1 MTKLTPSLTAARL
14 LSGAACFL
22 VTLNALPLRAQEVS
36 PAATTPLAPATPA
49 APAEPSNAPAPATA
63 PTAPETAPATIEAAP
78 PKTAPLEPI
87 LAEAPANEPS
97 QAASK
102 TSSSNASQAHT
113 GGNSGKISFSSCN
126 VEGKEIA
133 ITFDDGPHKTN
144 TPQLLDT
151 LKQRGIRATFFVVGQ
166 NATEYPDIL
175 KRIVAE
181 GHELANHSYTHP
193 VLASMSPSAVHEQLE
208 KTHQAVLSATGV
220 SMKLLRPPYGAFS
233 EPQRRTAHGEF
244 GYKTIIWSVDPL
256 DWKHRDATR
265 VQSEI
270 LSHTQAGAIVLAHD
284 IHKSTVDAMPDTL
297 DKLTEKGFKFVT
309 VSELLA
315 LDRSPAQKTSA
326 DPANTPAA
334 PAKSN
339 SQPKKSEE
347 KKTTSSSKS
356 LKPATPSATPP
367 AASPAPTPKPAA
379 PKPAAQTEK
388 NTEKTASTPASTAKK
403 PTQLSDEEI
412 KKKWLESL
420 KR

>member
-1 MTKLTPSLTAARL
+1 MTKFTPPLTAVRL
-14 LSGAACFL
+14 LLSAASLL
-22 VTLNALPLRAQEVS
+22 VTLNAPPLCAQEGS
-36 PAATTPLAPATPA
+36 PAAPTTPAPATPP
-49 APAEPSNAPAPATA
+49 APAAPSNAPEPETAATGGAPATGA
-63 PTAPETAPATIEAAP
+63 APATIEAAP
-78 PKTAPLEPI
+78 PKTPPLEPI
-87 LAEAPANEPS
+87 LAEAPANEAS

-102 TSSSNASQAHT
+102 TGAPNASQPQT
-113 GGNSGKISFSSCN
+113 GSHNGKISFSSCN

-166 NATEYPDIL
+166 NAAEYPDIL

-181 GHELANHSYTHP
+181 GHELANHSYSHP
-193 VLASMSPSAVHEQLE
+193 VLASMSQSAVHEQLE

-220 SMKLLRPPYGAFS
+220 AMKLLRPPYGAFS
-233 EPQRRTAHGEF
+233 EPQRRTANGEF
-244 GYKTIIWSVDPL
+244 GYKTILWSVDPL
-256 DWKHRDATR
+256 DWKHRDAAR

-309 VSELLA
+309 VSALLA
-315 LDRSPAQKTSA
+315 LDRSPAQKPPA
-326 DPANTPAA
+326 DPAGAPVTPT
-334 PAKSN
+334 KSN

-347 KKTTSSSKS
+347 KKTISSSKS
-356 LKPATPSATPP
+356 LKPTTPSATPP
-367 AASPAPTPKPAA
+367 TAAPAPVSKLS
-379 PKPAAQTEK
+379 AQTEK
-388 NTEKTASTPASTAKK
+388 STEKAASTPTSSSKK
-403 PTQLSDEEI
+403 PAQLSDEEI
-412 KKKWLESL
+412 KKKWFESF

>member
-1 MTKLTPSLTAARL
+1 MTTLTPPLTTARL
-14 LSGAACFL
+14 LSSAACLF
-22 VTLNALPLRAQEVS
+22 VTLNALHLCAQES
-36 PAATTPLAPATPA
+36 TPAAPTPTPA
-49 APAEPSNAPAPATA
+49 APAAPTAPSNASAPEAAPA
-63 PTAPETAPATIEAAP
+63 APETAPGTIEAAP
-78 PKTAPLEPI
+78 PKTAPVEPI
-87 LAEAPANEPS
+87 LTEAPVNES
-97 QAASK
+97 SEAASK
-102 TSSSNASQAHT
+102 ASASSASQAKA
-113 GGNSGKISFSSCN
+113 GANNGKLAFSSCN

-144 TPQLLDT
+144 TPQLLDA

-181 GHELANHSYTHP
+181 GHELANHSYSHP
-193 VLASMSPSAVHEQLE
+193 VLASMSQSAVHEQLD

-233 EPQRRTAHGEF
+233 EPQRRTANGEF
-244 GYKTIIWSVDPL
+244 GYKTILWSVDPL
-256 DWKHRDATR
+256 DWKHRDAAR
-265 VQSEI
+265 VQTEI

-315 LDRSPAQKTSA
+315 LDRSPAQKTA
-326 DPANTPAA
+326 PDPSTAPAA
-334 PAKSN
+334 PTKSN

-347 KKTTSSSKS
+347 KKPLSLSKSSK
-356 LKPATPSATPP
+356 PTTPSTPPP
-367 AASPAPTPKPAA
+367 AASPAPAA
-379 PKPAAQTEK
+379 KPAAQVEK
-388 NTEKTASTPASTAKK
+388 SNEKAASTPASTAKK
-403 PTQLSDEEI
+403 PAQLSDEEI
-412 KKKWLESL
+412 KKKWLESF

>member
-1 MTKLTPSLTAARL
+1 M
-14 LSGAACFL
+14 
-22 VTLNALPLRAQEVS
+22 
-36 PAATTPLAPATPA
+36 
-49 APAEPSNAPAPATA
+49 
-63 PTAPETAPATIEAAP
+63 
-78 PKTAPLEPI
+78 EPI
-87 LAEAPANEPS
+87 LAEAPVNES
-97 QAASK
+97 SEAASK
-102 TSSSNASQAHT
+102 ASASSASQAKA
-113 GGNSGKISFSSCN
+113 GANNGKLAFSSCN

-144 TPQLLDT
+144 TPQLLDA

-181 GHELANHSYTHP
+181 GHELANHSYSHP
-193 VLASMSPSAVHEQLE
+193 VLASMSPSAVHEQLD

-233 EPQRRTAHGEF
+233 EPQRRTANGEF
-244 GYKTIIWSVDPL
+244 GYKTILWSVDPL
-256 DWKHRDATR
+256 DWKHRDAAR
-265 VQSEI
+265 VQTEI

-315 LDRSPAQKTSA
+315 LDRSPAQKTA
-326 DPANTPAA
+326 PDPSTAPAA
-334 PAKSN
+334 PTKSN

-347 KKTTSSSKS
+347 KKPLSLSKSSK
-356 LKPATPSATPP
+356 PTTPSTPPP
-367 AASPAPTPKPAA
+367 AASPAPAA
-379 PKPAAQTEK
+379 KPAAQVEK
-388 NTEKTASTPASTAKK
+388 SNEKAASTPASTAKK
-403 PTQLSDEEI
+403 PAQLSDEEI
-412 KKKWLESL
+412 KKKWLESF

>member
-1 MTKLTPSLTAARL
+1 MTKLTPPLTTARYLSSAACLFVTLTAL
-14 LSGAACFL
+14 QLC
-22 VTLNALPLRAQEVS
+22 AQES
-36 PAATTPLAPATPA
+36 S
-49 APAEPSNAPAPATA
+49 PAEPTTPAPATTEA
-63 PTAPETAPATIEAAP
+63 AAAAPETPPATIEAAP
-78 PKTAPLEPI
+78 PKTAPLEPT
-87 LAEAPANEPS
+87 LAEAPVNEAS

-102 TSSSNASQAHT
+102 TGPSTATQAQA
-113 GGNSGKISFSSCN
+113 GANNGKIAFSSCN

-181 GHELANHSYTHP
+181 GHELANHSYNHP
-193 VLASMSPSAVHEQLE
+193 VLASMSQSAVHEQLE

-233 EPQRRTAHGEF
+233 EPQRRTANGEF
-244 GYKTIIWSVDPL
+244 GYKTILWSVDPL
-256 DWKHRDATR
+256 DWKHRDAAR
-265 VQSEI
+265 VQTEI
-270 LSHTQAGAIVLAHD
+270 VSHTQAGAIVLAHD

-315 LDRSPAQKTSA
+315 LDRSPVQKTA
-326 DPANTPAA
+326 PDPANSPATPT
-334 PAKSN
+334 KSN

-347 KKTTSSSKS
+347 KKTISSSKS
-356 LKPATPSATPP
+356 SKPTTPPTPSTTPP
-367 AASPAPTPKPAA
+367 AASPTPAA
-379 PKPAAQTEK
+379 KPAAQAEK
-388 NTEKTASTPASTAKK
+388 GADKATPPPASSAKK

-412 KKKWLESL
+412 KKKWLESF